1 MPNRMSSY
9 SLNKELVVQNVAVD
23 TFLETETIIKE
34 FIFVDTRI
42 NEIDP
47 KFHKN
52 AEIVEFDDMQ
62 YEIDYYEKHKAW
74 IEECENSYFYSE
86 ADDLERY

>member
-9 SLNKELVVQNVAVD
+9 FVNKVLVVQNVAVD

-42 NEIDP
+42 NEINP

-52 AEIVEFDDMQ
+52 AEIV
-62 YEIDYYEKHKAW
+62 
-74 IEECENSYFYSE
+74 
-86 ADDLERY
+86 